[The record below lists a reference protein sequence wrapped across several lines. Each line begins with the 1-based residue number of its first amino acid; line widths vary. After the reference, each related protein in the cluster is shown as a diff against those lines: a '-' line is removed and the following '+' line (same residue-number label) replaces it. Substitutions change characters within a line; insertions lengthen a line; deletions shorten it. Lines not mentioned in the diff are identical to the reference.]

1 MEITDE
7 LIFHAQTWFLTGLIA
22 KPEQLNRNIGLEAA
36 PGLKAFNLR
45 VNTATSS
52 YPFTYFLSKKWISEG
67 KKIRRKQ
74 LLVER
79 YQG

>member
-7 LIFHAQTWFLTGLIA
+7 LVFHAQTWFLTCLVA
-22 KPEQLNRNIGLEAA
+22 KPESSYIETLLEAA

-52 YPFTYFLSKKWISEG
+52 YPSLTFGIG
-67 KKIRRKQ
+67 AGRMA
-74 LLVER
+74 
-79 YQG
+79 